1 MRRVIPVPAQ
11 PGELPLG
18 QGLRRTAL
26 VRISMA
32 GLVALCIACSGGP
45 DGPRN
50 GLGEAPAAIPEASSS
65 TSSTRPVSTAS
76 SATATTALQASI
88 APTSVAEVAP
98 ARDGANLEAPSDNS
112 LTITK
117 TVDGS
122 TITVPLNC
130 VTEVSRGSWYLT
142 TQSWPANDAC
152 AVPHANGDR
161 PARYFAFEVYGDN
174 ADVTIR
180 MGATQSSSP
189 QDTYLELYRAAGITN
204 TGGRDAFTV
213 NLDTA
218 SANAPTNDDT
228 EHHYLD
234 GYATDS
240 RLQLV
245 LVAGVYVVAATVPP
259 ATIAGTSVAAEG
271 QFTLNIKVVNT
282 QPGG

>member
-1 MRRVIPVPAQ
+1 MRGVMPVPAQ
-11 PGELPLG
+11 RGELRPG
-18 QGLRRTAL
+18 PTWRRTAL

-32 GLVALCIACSGGP
+32 GLVACCIACSGEP
-45 DGPRN
+45 HGPRN

-76 SATATTALQASI
+76 SGTATTASQVSI
-88 APTSVAEVAP
+88 VPTSVAEAAP
-98 ARDGANLEAPSDNS
+98 VRDGADLEALSDNS

-122 TITVPLNC
+122 TTTVPPNC
-130 VTEVSRGSWYLT
+130 VTDVPRGSWYLT

-161 PARYFAFEVYGDN
+161 PARHFAFEVYGGN

-180 MGATQSSSP
+180 LGATQSSSP
-189 QDTYLELYRAAGITN
+189 QDTYIELYRAVGITE
-204 TGGRDAFTV
+204 TGGRNAFTV

-218 SANAPTNDDT
+218 SANARANDDT
-228 EHHYLD
+228 EHHYVD

-245 LVAGVYVVAATVPP
+245 LGAGVYVVSATVPP

-271 QFTLNIKVVNT
+271 QFTLNIKVLDT